1 MIDEKELER
10 MCRLAGLMKITTAKL
25 PTYRTK
31 DGTAGIELTKDGL
44 KAFYFVD
51 GERNYDMVM
60 DDLKICSVLGAFEA
74 ETSKYEPILDE
85 KTKEKVGERLK
96 AANVGIVEDT
106 TSIELGIIKHIPAV
120 LDGTRIIIPSDLN
133 ELKQMSTFDRMLL
146 FQKTDKRFVEKR
158 RGFLLP
164 SSAGKD
170 KKTLT
175 DADYKMFSY
184 VEGNVM
190 KMEANLAFL
199 FEWSAEVQSEKW
211 FDNQV
216 VVRGYL
222 EVEINGKLFRRPCG
236 GAGVKKNDVQ
246 DWGDVLETAITEM
259 IKRGLKS
266 FGFNGDVYR
275 GEV

>member
-10 MCRLAGLMKITTAKL
+10 VCRLAGLLKITTAKV
-25 PTYRTK
+25 PTYRTQK
-31 DGTAGIELTKDGL
+31 GDAAIELTKDGL
-44 KAFYFVD
+44 KAFWFIE
-51 GERNYDMVM
+51 GERNYDLVM
-60 DDLKICSVLGAFEA
+60 DDGKISMVLEAFEA
-74 ETSKYEPILDE
+74 ETSKYEPILDP
-85 KTKEKVGERLK
+85 KTQEKVGERLK
-96 AANVGIVEDT
+96 AANVGIVEDV
-106 TSIELGIIKHIPAV
+106 SIEAGIIKHIPDV
-120 LDGTRIIIPSDLN
+120 LSGTRIIIPEDIA
-133 ELKQMSTFDRMLL
+133 ELKAMSTFDRMLL
-146 FQKTDKRFVEKR
+146 FQKTDRQFVGKR
-158 RGFLLP
+158 RGFMLP

-170 KKTLT
+170 KKSLT

-190 KMEANLAFL
+190 KMEANIAFL
-199 FEWSAEVQSEKW
+199 FEWTAEAQSEKW

-222 EVEINGKLFRRPCG
+222 EVEINGKLFRRPC
-236 GAGVKKNDVQ
+236 AGSAVKKNDVQ